1 MKQRITTEIKQT
13 QRLTPLQVQFVRM
26 LEMTGPEME
35 DEVHRALDEMPA
47 LEAVDDISQGE
58 SPGGESVTEDGDT
71 FTESSDEMQRADFS
85 SEDEIP
91 EYLDVEPRHEMLHI
105 PVYRGSYSRAFQYP
119 EQSVGADGE
128 GLTERLMRQVAE
140 LPLDEQGMR
149 VARYIVGNI
158 DPNGYLTRPLEALA
172 DDMAINHGEDVTTEE
187 MERILDMVRGLDP
200 AGVGATDLRDCLLL
214 QLRRLPRTAAT
225 VTAIEILDH
234 NFDLFAKKHYNRIA
248 SRLGISVD
256 DVKEAASIILRLD
269 PKPGGGVPDGQ
280 MERSSRGIAPD
291 FFVEATDNGVIHL
304 SSLNRVP
311 ELRIESSFADDDTLA
326 PDSAPDRDEARAF
339 IRSKRD
345 DARNFI
351 RVVNMRQQ
359 TLFNV
364 MSAIVKLQR
373 DFFLSEDEEDI
384 RPMVLKDV
392 AALTGYDLSVISR
405 ATQGKYVATLRGIY
419 PLKKFFNERLR
430 DDDDS
435 VTSNRVMALIKEA
448 IDSED
453 KRHPL
458 SDREIT
464 QRLSDAGLD
473 IARRTVAK
481 YREGMGLQVARLRRQ
496 T

>member
-47 LEAVDDISQGE
+47 LEAVDDSHMQEGADAE
-58 SPGGESVTEDGDT
+58 TVTEDGDK

-85 SEDEIP
+85 SEDEMP
-91 EYLDVEPRHEMLHI
+91 GYLDTGQSHELLHI
-105 PVYRGSYSRAFQYP
+105 PVYRGTYARDMQYP

-140 LPLDEQGMR
+140 LPLDEKGMR

-158 DPNGYLTRPLEALA
+158 DPNGYLTRSLQAIA
-172 DDMAINHGEDVTTEE
+172 DDIAIHQGEDVDMEE
-187 MERILDMVRGLDP
+187 MDRILEMVRGLDP

-214 QLRRLPRTAAT
+214 QLRRLPRTAST
-225 VTAIEILDH
+225 LTAVEIVAN
-234 NFDLFAKKHYNRIA
+234 NFDLLAKKHYSRIA
-248 SRLGISVD
+248 GRLGISVD
-256 DVKEAASIILRLD
+256 DVNEAAAIILRLD
-269 PKPGGGVPDGQ
+269 PKPGGGVPDGR
-280 MERSSRGIAPD
+280 MEDSSRGISPD
-291 FFVEATDNGVIHL
+291 FFVEASDDGVIHL

-311 ELRIESSFADDDTLA
+311 ELRIESSFADDDVLA
-326 PDSAPDRDEARAF
+326 SDSVPNHDEARAF

-384 RPMVLKDV
+384 KPMVLKDV

-435 VTSNRVMALIKEA
+435 VTSNKVMALIREA
-448 IDSED
+448 IEGED
-453 KRHPL
+453 KHHPL

-464 QRLSDAGLD
+464 QRLADAGLD

-481 YREGMGLQVARLRRQ
+481 YREGMGIQVARLRRQ
-496 T
+496 V